1 MRIIFIIMIIGSIPP
16 GYATDQLIAENS
28 VEPNLF
34 GYFVTVV
41 SVFVIGSIVV
51 LRLKNWKKRK

>member
-1 MRIIFIIMIIGSIPP
+1 MIIGSIPP
-16 GYATDQLIAENS
+16 GYATDQLIAENPA
-28 VEPNLF
+28 EPNLF

>member
-1 MRIIFIIMIIGSIPP
+1 MSSLPP
-16 GYATDQLIAENS
+16 VYATDQLMAENPA
-28 VEPNLF
+28 EPNLF